1 MAGFYVIWFPLVSIR
16 FRICHFGLSSNM
28 VANFILLFHVK
39 ENLKE
44 VFNRALFLFRFPHFC
59 LTLPLVFNESISG
72 HVYVKD
78 FSFLVPFPTLSCGL
92 WISSI
97 THNFLSLTR
106 NMGIATAIDNR
117 FYSISLSLFSLIFI
131 NEYLNQRAYLPK
143 LINFLPDP
151 YTIVRYSAL
160 RSLFQFKQILTNDR
174 ILV

>member
-1 MAGFYVIWFPLVSIR
+1 MNFCRFLYEFVFAISAFGKYGSQFYPSFPCQKS
-16 FRICHFGLSSNM
+16 
-28 VANFILLFHVK
+28 
-39 ENLKE
+39 LKE
-44 VFNRALFLFRFPHFC
+44 VFNRALFVFRFPHFC

-97 THNFLSLTR
+97 THNFLTLTR
-106 NMGIATAIDNR
+106 NMGIATVINNS

-131 NEYLNQRAYLPK
+131 NEYINQRAYLRK

-151 YTIVRYSAL
+151 YTIVSYSVL
-160 RSLFQFKQILTNDR
+160 KPFF
-174 ILV
+174 

>member
-1 MAGFYVIWFPLVSIR
+1 
-16 FRICHFGLSSNM
+16 M
-28 VANFILLFHVK
+28 VASFIPLFHVK

-106 NMGIATAIDNR
+106 NMGIATAIKNS
-117 FYSISLSLFSLIFI
+117 FYLISCSLSSLIFI
-131 NEYLNQRAYLPK
+131 NKYINQRVYLRK

-151 YTIVRYSAL
+151 YTINSKL
-160 RSLFQFKQILTNDR
+160 
-174 ILV
+174 

>member
-1 MAGFYVIWFPLVSIR
+1 MWYEFPLVSVW
-16 FRICHFGLSSNM
+16 FRICYFGLSANM
-28 VANFILLFHVK
+28 VTNFILLFHVK

-72 HVYVKD
+72 HLDVKD
-78 FSFLVPFPTLSCGL
+78 FSLLFPFPTLSCGL

-106 NMGIATAIDNR
+106 NMGIATAINNS
-117 FYSISLSLFSLIFI
+117 FYSISFLLSSLIFI
-131 NEYLNQRAYLPK
+131 NEYINQRVYLRK

-151 YTIVRYSAL
+151 YTIYSKL
-160 RSLFQFKQILTNDR
+160 
-174 ILV
+174 